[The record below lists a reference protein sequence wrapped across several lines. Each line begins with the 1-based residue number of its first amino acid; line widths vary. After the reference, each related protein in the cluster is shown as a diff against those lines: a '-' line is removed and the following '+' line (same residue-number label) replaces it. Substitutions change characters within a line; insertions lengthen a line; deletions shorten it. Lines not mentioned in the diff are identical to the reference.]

1 MHDADD
7 LRGMVAIVTGSS
19 RNIGRAIALTL
30 AAAGARVAINAR
42 SSEAQAH
49 TVVDEIGANGGM
61 AMLAMADVTEPT
73 AVARM
78 VERVIETW
86 GRIDILV
93 NNANVHGVK
102 PFEEVTVEDWRK
114 TLSVALDAP
123 FHCIKACYPAMIRQ
137 RSGVIVN
144 IGGSAGHMP
153 YDGRVPV
160 SAAKAGLAGMTRALA
175 FEGARHNISVNCI
188 APGPVNTVREVPSK
202 SDPKKIPLGRFAEPD
217 EVAHVVRMLCGP
229 KGRYITGQTLH
240 VNGGLYMNN

>member
-1 MHDADD
+1 MRDSDELD
-7 LRGMVAIVTGSS
+7 GMVAIVTGSS

-30 AAAGARVAINAR
+30 AAAGARVAVNAR
-42 SSEAQAH
+42 SSEAQARE
-49 TVVDEIGANGGM
+49 TVEEIRATGGS
-61 AMLAMADVTEPT
+61 AMLAMADVTDPS
-73 AVARM
+73 AVALM
-78 VERVIETW
+78 VERVAQAW

-102 PFEEVTVEDWRK
+102 PFEELTFEDWRS

-123 FHCIKACYPAMIRQ
+123 FHCIKACYPPMIRQ
-137 RSGVIVN
+137 GGGAIVN

-160 SAAKAGLAGMTRALA
+160 SAAKAGLAGITRSLAL
-175 FEGARHNISVNCI
+175 EGSRHKISVNCI
-188 APGPVNTVREVPSK
+188 APGPVNTVRDVPSK

-217 EVAHVVRMLCGP
+217 EVAHVVRMLCAP
-229 KGRYITGQTLH
+229 RGRYITGQTIH